1 MSTTPNVSIEEAQ
14 TKLAELIDHLRAGDE
29 VVITKNDRPIAC
41 LVPAAEPA
49 QEPRR
54 PGTLRGTVTHMADD
68 SGAPPQ
74 TDQGRLVPHG
84 AQPGNRDSTDPH
96 VTDPQ
101 DTDPQVTD
109 PQVVD
114 SPSVA
119 ATVPAGDTVAL
130 APDALLAQLKDA
142 GPRPSPALIC
152 TVELTRFDAAQ
163 REELLPL
170 LWRYIVDHRDRND
183 RAVLVAVAAAIRKY
197 IAMMPMSRMGELA
210 KLLETGN
217 RSPVPIELEIEIAKM
232 VYRNFEVHPPTG
244 ADPHPE
250 LAERLWEMAQA
261 YINPRLLSREKYSAA
276 ASLAID
282 AIVAMRS
289 SLAEPALHAAA
300 ACPYRWFGEIV
311 SDDLDRLREKWT
323 ETSLDAAAWLDQLKA
338 STLAHV

>member
-1 MSTTPNVSIEEAQ
+1 MSTTPNVPIEVAQ

-54 PGTLRGTVTHMADD
+54 LGTLRGTVTHMADD

-84 AQPGNRDSTDPH
+84 AQPGTRDSTDPH
-96 VTDPQ
+96 V
-101 DTDPQVTD
+101 TDPQVTD

-119 ATVPAGDTVAL
+119 ATDLAGDTVAL
-130 APDALLAQLKDA
+130 APDELLAQLKNA
-142 GPRPSPALIC
+142 GPRPSPSLIC

-170 LWRYIVDHRDRND
+170 LWRYIVDYRDRND
-183 RAVLVAVAAAIRKY
+183 RAELIAVAAAIRKY
-197 IAMMPMSRMGELA
+197 IATMPMNHMGDLA

-217 RSPVPIELEIEIAKM
+217 RSPVPIELEIEITKM
-232 VYRNFEVHPPTG
+232 VYRNFEVHPPSG

-261 YINPRLLSREKYSAA
+261 YINPRLLSRDKYSAA

-311 SDDLDRLREKWT
+311 SDDLDRLRDKWT
-323 ETSLDAAAWLDQLKA
+323 EKSPDAAAWLVQMK
-338 STLAHV
+338 SSILAQV